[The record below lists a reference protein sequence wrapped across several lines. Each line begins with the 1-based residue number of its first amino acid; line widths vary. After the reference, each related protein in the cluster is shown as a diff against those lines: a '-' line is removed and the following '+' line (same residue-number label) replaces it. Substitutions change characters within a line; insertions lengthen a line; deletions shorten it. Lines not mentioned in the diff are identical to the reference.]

1 VISEKAAN
9 ILLKTEAYGE
19 DWPALFSRFVGF
31 WNQLAEAYEYKLREN
46 ISFLTKKG
54 DERLFL
60 LSQELLYSLT
70 ESDTLLVR
78 TMLNMFKV
86 NAFAS
91 VCEDFAP
98 APLRGRGVSTQI
110 VSTPSAGEVS
120 LFIPLH
126 MSLLALLDA
135 IKFDVPLIIDWLVS
149 SETPLLEYLLLNL
162 KYLSADKHYSK
173 VLSLARKVG
182 LLETFTAT
190 LQALYKSCRSFN
202 EKNLFPYKADVL
214 VEHLKVVVLR
224 GPIY

>member
-1 VISEKAAN
+1 
-9 ILLKTEAYGE
+9 
-19 DWPALFSRFVGF
+19 
-31 WNQLAEAYEYKLREN
+31 
-46 ISFLTKKG
+46 
-54 DERLFL
+54 
-60 LSQELLYSLT
+60 
-70 ESDTLLVR
+70 
-78 TMLNMFKV
+78 MLNMFKV

-149 SETPLLEYLLLNL
+149 SGPFGFDRLLFYKIHRCLTETPLLEYLLLNL

-202 EKNLFPYKADVL
+202 EK
-214 VEHLKVVVLR
+214 VE
-224 GPIY
+224 